1 METNNAS
8 NVRGKKRQAQAFQV
22 VFAIVALL
30 AVPATITLH
39 TVKHPGVLNVS
50 AENPTPAGYTVSL
63 LLFVMPLVCIGWWFL
78 RNASL
83 QFPRKSFWWTIGVLA
98 PSGIVLDLLF
108 GNEFFSFENTQAVLG
123 IAIPA
128 MGGPIPIE
136 EFVFYISGF
145 MLILLTYIWCDE
157 YWLREYNVPDYA
169 KAARDIHRIVQFH
182 AASVVL
188 GAVLLGAAFVY
199 KVVIGSIADGMPSYF
214 TYLVLAAIIPSAGFF
229 ETAKRFINWRALAFT
244 LLPILLISLLWE
256 VTLAVP
262 YRWWGY
268 KPDALIGLKIGAW
281 SNLPIE
287 AVCVW
292 LTVTFATVITYE
304 VIKIWQAMGTKALEA
319 FFGIGRAR

>member
-1 METNNAS
+1 M
-8 NVRGKKRQAQAFQV
+8 
-22 VFAIVALL
+22 
-30 AVPATITLH
+30 
-39 TVKHPGVLNVS
+39 
-50 AENPTPAGYTVSL
+50 
-63 LLFVMPLVCIGWWFL
+63 FVMPLVCIGWWFL
-78 RNASL
+78 RNPSL
-83 QFPRKSFWWTIGVLA
+83 QFPRRSFWWTIGVLA

-108 GNEFFSFENTQAVLG
+108 GNEFFLFENTQAVLG

-157 YWLREYNVPDYA
+157 YWLREYNIPDYTEAA
-169 KAARDIHRIVQFH
+169 KDIHRIVQFH
-182 AASVVL
+182 PASVVL
-188 GAVLLGAAFVY
+188 GVVLLGAAFVY
-199 KVVIGSIADGMPSYF
+199 KIVIASIADGIPSYF

-229 ETAKRFINWRALAFT
+229 ETAKPFINWRALAFT

-268 KPDALIGLKIGAW
+268 KPDALIGIEIGAW
-281 SNLPIE
+281 SNLPVE

-292 LTVTFATVITYE
+292 FTVTFATVITYE
-304 VIKIWQAMGTKALEA
+304 VIKIWQAMGTRALEA
-319 FFGIGRAR
+319 FFGIGRVR